1 MSLQMHII
9 AISTSIFLASIH
21 LVSSDHAHVETV
33 TMCGCPGVETAV
45 QECATF
51 EVNKCSPH
59 YNQFDESKGL
69 FAYILPVV
77 TDPDEGGHTTVR
89 LFPYTDEDCT
99 SLKFQ
104 PSDANGWVGKCN
116 KECWSETVSKWGAK
130 ECESSSASFKS
141 ALAISIPVFLLGAMI
156 LF

>member
-1 MSLQMHII
+1 MSLQMHIT
-9 AISTSIFLASIH
+9 AIISIFFLASIH

-45 QECATF
+45 QECAAF
-51 EVNKCSPH
+51 EVFKCSPH

-77 TDPDEGGHTTVR
+77 TDPDEKGRTTVR
-89 LFPYTDEDCT
+89 MLPYTDEDCT

-104 PSDANGWVGKCN
+104 PSVGNGWVGKCN
-116 KECWSETVSKWGAK
+116 KECWSETESKWGAK
-130 ECESSSASFKS
+130 ECESTSASFKS
-141 ALAISIPVFLLGAMI
+141 TLTISIPVFLLAMI